1 MGLLGLFRTR
11 SIIHSV
17 CNALLVRFS
26 FGFSLACTCLGLLT
40 PLPNGPP
47 IVDHVNA
54 GLALFFQHLMDAQH
68 RGRVQWRAHR
78 PSDLRFCKL
87 IAWCGDIVVVD
98 KMSIVAHCEHMK
110 NFSAKDAKNHF
121 GQMMDA
127 ARLEPVVIEKH
138 GRPMVVV
145 CSVEE
150 FERLSQAAARA
161 SGSGRNRD
169 R

>member
-1 MGLLGLFRTR
+1 MRT
-11 SIIHSV
+11 
-17 CNALLVRFS
+17 
-26 FGFSLACTCLGLLT
+26 TT
-40 PLPNGPP
+40 
-47 IVDHVNA
+47 
-54 GLALFFQHLMDAQH
+54 
-68 RGRVQWRAHR
+68 
-78 PSDLRFCKL
+78 
-87 IAWCGDIVVVD
+87 VD

-121 GQMMDA
+121 GQMIDA

-150 FERLSQAAARA
+150 FERLSKAAASRA
-161 SGSGRNRD
+161 GADRERD

>member
-1 MGLLGLFRTR
+1 
-11 SIIHSV
+11 
-17 CNALLVRFS
+17 
-26 FGFSLACTCLGLLT
+26 
-40 PLPNGPP
+40 
-47 IVDHVNA
+47 
-54 GLALFFQHLMDAQH
+54 MD
-68 RGRVQWRAHR
+68 VET
-78 PSDLRFCKL
+78 
-87 IAWCGDIVVVD
+87 VD
-98 KMSIVAHCEHMK
+98 KMSIVAHCERMK

-150 FERLSQAAARA
+150 FERLSKAAASRA
-161 SGSGRNRD
+161 GADRERD

>member
-1 MGLLGLFRTR
+1 MLG
-11 SIIHSV
+11 
-17 CNALLVRFS
+17 
-26 FGFSLACTCLGLLT
+26 
-40 PLPNGPP
+40 
-47 IVDHVNA
+47 
-54 GLALFFQHLMDAQH
+54 
-68 RGRVQWRAHR
+68 AHR
-78 PSDLRFCKL
+78 TD
-87 IAWCGDIVVVD
+87 AVDMD
-98 KMSIVAHCEHMK
+98 KMSIVAQTEQMK

-150 FERLSQAAARA
+150 FERLSRAAVKATA
-161 SGSGRNRD
+161 PGADGDRD

>member
-1 MGLLGLFRTR
+1 
-11 SIIHSV
+11 
-17 CNALLVRFS
+17 
-26 FGFSLACTCLGLLT
+26 
-40 PLPNGPP
+40 
-47 IVDHVNA
+47 
-54 GLALFFQHLMDAQH
+54 MD
-68 RGRVQWRAHR
+68 VET
-78 PSDLRFCKL
+78 
-87 IAWCGDIVVVD
+87 VD
-98 KMSIVAHCEHMK
+98 KMSIVANCERMK

-150 FERLSQAAARA
+150 FERLSKAAASRA
-161 SGSGRNRD
+161 GADRERD

>member
-1 MGLLGLFRTR
+1 
-11 SIIHSV
+11 
-17 CNALLVRFS
+17 
-26 FGFSLACTCLGLLT
+26 
-40 PLPNGPP
+40 
-47 IVDHVNA
+47 
-54 GLALFFQHLMDAQH
+54 
-68 RGRVQWRAHR
+68 
-78 PSDLRFCKL
+78 
-87 IAWCGDIVVVD
+87 
-98 KMSIVAHCEHMK
+98 MSIVAQTEQMK

-150 FERLSQAAARA
+150 FERLSRAAANATA
-161 SGSGRNRD
+161 SGADGDRD

>member
-1 MGLLGLFRTR
+1 MRT
-11 SIIHSV
+11 
-17 CNALLVRFS
+17 
-26 FGFSLACTCLGLLT
+26 TT
-40 PLPNGPP
+40 
-47 IVDHVNA
+47 
-54 GLALFFQHLMDAQH
+54 
-68 RGRVQWRAHR
+68 
-78 PSDLRFCKL
+78 
-87 IAWCGDIVVVD
+87 VD

-150 FERLSQAAARA
+150 FERLSQALTSRA
-161 SGSGRNRD
+161 GADEDRNR
-169 R
+169 